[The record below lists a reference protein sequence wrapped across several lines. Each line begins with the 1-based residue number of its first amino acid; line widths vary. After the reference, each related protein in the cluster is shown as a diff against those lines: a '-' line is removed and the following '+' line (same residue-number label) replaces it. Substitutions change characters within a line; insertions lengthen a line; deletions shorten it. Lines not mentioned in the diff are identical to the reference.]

1 VHDDHRLS
9 EHNGLEKRTAL
20 SWLRLT
26 AWLCDDYCDDPGLAA
41 GASGHVLPTLV
52 FRRGLDMKLNADI
65 RHRSLISVGP
75 SDGIYVG
82 PLVNG

>member
-1 VHDDHRLS
+1 
-9 EHNGLEKRTAL
+9 
-20 SWLRLT
+20 
-26 AWLCDDYCDDPGLAA
+26 
-41 GASGHVLPTLV
+41 V

-82 PLVNG
+82 PLVNV